1 LIFSNAISFAKV
13 GVAKDDSRCVSVGKM
28 NEQPSI
34 GMKITCVI
42 FLLDCAYNL
51 CAPGDLLESG
61 EQVSLPLRSTV
72 MNSVQTQGTALVTGA
87 SAGIGAVYAE
97 RLAKRGF
104 DLLLVARDEQRLEAA
119 ASMLRAEHGVQVEVL
134 KADLTQ
140 KDDVL
145 KLEQRLRSDSS
156 ISLLL
161 NNAGVAADGLL
172 ANSDMDQMEKLIQ
185 LNVTT
190 VTRLASA
197 AAAAFAKAGRGSI
210 INIASVVALFPERF
224 NATYSA
230 SKAYVLSLTQS
241 LNAELDGTGV
251 KVQAVLPGVTRTEIW
266 ERSGIDASQIPA
278 EMVMEAG
285 EMVDAA
291 LSGLDQGEL
300 ITIPSLPNASDWDD
314 FVKARLVMAPNLS
327 KSTAATRYK

>member
-1 LIFSNAISFAKV
+1 
-13 GVAKDDSRCVSVGKM
+13 
-28 NEQPSI
+28 
-34 GMKITCVI
+34 
-42 FLLDCAYNL
+42 
-51 CAPGDLLESG
+51 
-61 EQVSLPLRSTV
+61 
-72 MNSVQTQGTALVTGA
+72 MNSVQPQGTALVTGA
-87 SAGIGAVYAE
+87 SSGIGAIYAE
-97 RLAKRGF
+97 RLAARGF
-104 DLLLVARDEQRLEAA
+104 DLLLVARDEERLQAA
-119 ASMLRAEHGVQVEVL
+119 ASKLRAEHGVQVEVL

-161 NNAGVAADGLL
+161 NNAGVATDGLL

-197 AAAAFAKAGRGSI
+197 AAAAFAKAGRGTI

-266 ERSGIDASQIPA
+266 ERSGIDATQIPA
-278 EMVMEAG
+278 DMVMEAG

-300 ITIPSLPNASDWDD
+300 ITIPSLPNASEWDD

>member
-1 LIFSNAISFAKV
+1 
-13 GVAKDDSRCVSVGKM
+13 
-28 NEQPSI
+28 
-34 GMKITCVI
+34 
-42 FLLDCAYNL
+42 
-51 CAPGDLLESG
+51 
-61 EQVSLPLRSTV
+61 
-72 MNSVQTQGTALVTGA
+72 MNSVQSQGTALVTGA
-87 SAGIGAVYAE
+87 SSGIGAIYAQ
-97 RLAKRGF
+97 RLAARGF
-104 DLLLVARDEQRLEAA
+104 DLLLVARDQQRLEEA
-119 ASMLRAEHGVQVEVL
+119 ASKLSAEHGVQVEVL

-145 KLEQRLRSDSS
+145 KIEQRLRSDSS

-172 ANSDMDQMEKLIQ
+172 GNADTDQLDQMIQ
-185 LNVTT
+185 LNVTA
-190 VTRLASA
+190 VTRLAA
-197 AAAAFAKAGRGSI
+197 AAAASFAKAGRGTI

-251 KVQAVLPGVTRTEIW
+251 KIQAVLPGVTRTEIW

-278 EMVMEAG
+278 DMVMEAG

-291 LSGLDQGEL
+291 LSGLGQGEL
-300 ITIPSLPNASDWDD
+300 ITIPSLPDAADWDA
-314 FVKARLVMAPNLS
+314 FVAARHVLAPNLS
-327 KSTAATRYK
+327 KSKAAARYK

>member
-1 LIFSNAISFAKV
+1 
-13 GVAKDDSRCVSVGKM
+13 M
-28 NEQPSI
+28 TSI
-34 GMKITCVI
+34 Q
-42 FLLDCAYNL
+42 
-51 CAPGDLLESG
+51 S
-61 EQVSLPLRSTV
+61 
-72 MNSVQTQGTALVTGA
+72 QGTALVTGA
-87 SAGIGAVYAE
+87 SSGIGAIYAE
-97 RLAKRGF
+97 RLAARGF

-119 ASMLRAEHGVQVEVL
+119 ASKLRAEHGVQVEVL

-172 ANSDMDQMEKLIQ
+172 ANADMDQLERLIQ
-185 LNVTT
+185 LNVMT

-197 AAAAFAKAGRGSI
+197 AAASFTKAGRGSI

-241 LNAELDGTGV
+241 LNAELEGTGV
-251 KVQAVLPGVTRTEIW
+251 RVQAVLPGVTRTEIW

-278 EMVMEAG
+278 DMVMEAG

-300 ITIPSLPNASDWDD
+300 ITIPSLPEASEWET
-314 FVKARLVMAPNLS
+314 FVAARRMMAPNLS
-327 KSTAATRYK
+327 KSSAAARYK

>member
-1 LIFSNAISFAKV
+1 
-13 GVAKDDSRCVSVGKM
+13 
-28 NEQPSI
+28 
-34 GMKITCVI
+34 
-42 FLLDCAYNL
+42 
-51 CAPGDLLESG
+51 
-61 EQVSLPLRSTV
+61 
-72 MNSVQTQGTALVTGA
+72 MNSVQSQGTALVTGA
-87 SAGIGAVYAE
+87 SSGIGAIYAE
-97 RLAKRGF
+97 RLAARGF
-104 DLLLVARDEQRLEAA
+104 DLLLVARDQERLETA
-119 ASMLRAEHGVQVEVL
+119 ASKLRAEHGVQVEVL

-140 KDDVL
+140 KDEVL

-161 NNAGVAADGLL
+161 NNAGVATDGLL
-172 ANSDMDQMEKLIQ
+172 ANADMDQLERLIQ

-197 AAAAFAKAGRGSI
+197 AAASFAKAGRGTI

-241 LNAELDGTGV
+241 LNAELQGTGV
-251 KVQAVLPGVTRTEIW
+251 KVQAVLPGVTRTEIF
-266 ERSGIDASQIPA
+266 ERSGIDATQIPTD
-278 EMVMEAG
+278 MVMEAG

-300 ITIPSLPNASDWDD
+300 ITIPSLPDAADWDA
-314 FVKARLVMAPNLS
+314 FVAACLVMAPNLS
-327 KSTAATRYK
+327 KSKAAARYT

>member
-1 LIFSNAISFAKV
+1 
-13 GVAKDDSRCVSVGKM
+13 
-28 NEQPSI
+28 
-34 GMKITCVI
+34 
-42 FLLDCAYNL
+42 
-51 CAPGDLLESG
+51 
-61 EQVSLPLRSTV
+61 

-87 SAGIGAVYAE
+87 SSGIGAIYAE
-97 RLAKRGF
+97 RLAARGF
-104 DLLLVARDEQRLEAA
+104 DLLLVARDQERLDAA
-119 ASMLRAEHGVQVEVL
+119 ASKLRAEHGVQVEVL

-140 KDDVL
+140 KDEVL

-161 NNAGVAADGLL
+161 NNAGVATDGLL
-172 ANSDMDQMEKLIQ
+172 ANADMDQLERLIQ

-197 AAAAFAKAGRGSI
+197 AAASFAKAGRGTI

-241 LNAELDGTGV
+241 LNAELEGTGV
-251 KVQAVLPGVTRTEIW
+251 KVQAVLPGVTRTEIF
-266 ERSGIDASQIPA
+266 ERSGIDATQIPVD
-278 EMVMEAG
+278 MIMEADD
-285 EMVDAA
+285 MVDAA

-300 ITIPSLPNASDWDD
+300 ITIPSLPDAADWDA
-314 FVKARLVMAPNLS
+314 FVAARLVMAPNLS
-327 KSTAATRYK
+327 KSKAAARYT

>member
-1 LIFSNAISFAKV
+1 
-13 GVAKDDSRCVSVGKM
+13 M
-28 NEQPSI
+28 
-34 GMKITCVI
+34 T
-42 FLLDCAYNL
+42 
-51 CAPGDLLESG
+51 
-61 EQVSLPLRSTV
+61 STQ
-72 MNSVQTQGTALVTGA
+72 SQGTALVTGA
-87 SAGIGAVYAE
+87 SSGIGAVYAQ
-97 RLAKRGF
+97 RLAARGF
-104 DLLLVARDEQRLEAA
+104 DLLLVARDLQRLEEAA
-119 ASMLRAEHGVQVEVL
+119 CQLRAEHGVQVEVL

-140 KDDVL
+140 KEDVL

-156 ISLLL
+156 ISLVL

-172 ANSDMDQMEKLIQ
+172 ANADTDHLERLIQ

-197 AAAAFAKAGRGSI
+197 AAASFAKAGRGTI

-266 ERSGIDASQIPA
+266 ERSGIDATQIPA
-278 EMVMEAG
+278 DMVMEAG

-300 ITIPSLPNASDWDD
+300 ITIPSLPNLSEWESYVA
-314 FVKARLVMAPNLS
+314 ARHAMAPNLS
-327 KSTAATRYK
+327 RSQAAARYK

>member
-1 LIFSNAISFAKV
+1 
-13 GVAKDDSRCVSVGKM
+13 
-28 NEQPSI
+28 
-34 GMKITCVI
+34 
-42 FLLDCAYNL
+42 
-51 CAPGDLLESG
+51 
-61 EQVSLPLRSTV
+61 

-87 SAGIGAVYAE
+87 SSGIGAIYAE
-97 RLAKRGF
+97 RLAARGF
-104 DLLLVARDEQRLEAA
+104 DLLLVARDEQRLQAA
-119 ASMLRAEHGVQVEVL
+119 ASKLRAEHGVQVEVL

-161 NNAGVAADGLL
+161 NNAGVATDGLL

-197 AAAAFAKAGRGSI
+197 AAAAFAKAGHGTI

-266 ERSGIDASQIPA
+266 ERSGIDATQIPA
-278 EMVMEAG
+278 DMVMEAG

-300 ITIPSLPNASDWDD
+300 ITIPSLPNASEWDD

-327 KSTAATRYK
+327 KSTAAARYK

>member
-1 LIFSNAISFAKV
+1 
-13 GVAKDDSRCVSVGKM
+13 
-28 NEQPSI
+28 
-34 GMKITCVI
+34 
-42 FLLDCAYNL
+42 
-51 CAPGDLLESG
+51 
-61 EQVSLPLRSTV
+61 

-87 SAGIGAVYAE
+87 SSGIGAIYAE
-97 RLAKRGF
+97 RLAARGF
-104 DLLLVARDEQRLEAA
+104 DLLLVARDEQRLQAA
-119 ASMLRAEHGVQVEVL
+119 ASKLRAEHGVQVEVL

-145 KLEQRLRSDSS
+145 KIEQRLRSDSS

-172 ANSDMDQMEKLIQ
+172 ANSDMEQLEKLIQ

-197 AAAAFAKAGRGSI
+197 AAASFAKAGRGSI

-266 ERSGIDASQIPA
+266 ERSGIDATQIPA
-278 EMVMEAG
+278 DMVMEAG

-300 ITIPSLPNASDWDD
+300 ITIPSLPNASEWND

>member
-1 LIFSNAISFAKV
+1 
-13 GVAKDDSRCVSVGKM
+13 
-28 NEQPSI
+28 
-34 GMKITCVI
+34 
-42 FLLDCAYNL
+42 
-51 CAPGDLLESG
+51 
-61 EQVSLPLRSTV
+61 
-72 MNSVQTQGTALVTGA
+72 MNSPKSQGTALITGA
-87 SAGIGAVYAE
+87 SSGIGAVYAE
-97 RLAKRGF
+97 RLAARGF
-104 DLLLVARDEQRLEAA
+104 DLLLVARDQERLESA
-119 ASMLRAEHGVQVEVL
+119 ASKLRDAHGVQVEVL

-140 KDDVL
+140 KNEVL

-156 ISLLL
+156 ISLLV
-161 NNAGVAADGLL
+161 NNAGVAVNGLL
-172 ANSDMDQMEKLIQ
+172 ANADPEVLEQLIQ

-190 VTRLASA
+190 LTRLA
-197 AAAAFAKAGRGSI
+197 AAAASAFTRAGRGTI

-241 LNAELDGTGV
+241 LNTELEGTGV

-266 ERSGIDASQIPA
+266 DRSGFDASGIPA

-300 ITIPSLPNASDWDD
+300 VTIPSLPDVGEWQA
-314 FVKARLVMAPNLS
+314 FVAARHVMAPNLS
-327 KSTAATRYK
+327 HSSAASRYK

>member
-1 LIFSNAISFAKV
+1 
-13 GVAKDDSRCVSVGKM
+13 
-28 NEQPSI
+28 
-34 GMKITCVI
+34 
-42 FLLDCAYNL
+42 
-51 CAPGDLLESG
+51 
-61 EQVSLPLRSTV
+61 
-72 MNSVQTQGTALVTGA
+72 MNSVQSQGTALVTGA
-87 SAGIGAVYAE
+87 SSGIGAVYAE
-97 RLAKRGF
+97 RLAARGF
-104 DLLLVARDEQRLEAA
+104 DLLLVARDQERLEAA
-119 ASMLRAEHGVQVEVL
+119 ASTLREEHGVHVEVL

-140 KDDVL
+140 KEDVL

-172 ANSDMDQMEKLIQ
+172 ANADMDQLERLIQ
-185 LNVTT
+185 LNITA

-197 AAAAFAKAGRGSI
+197 AAGSFAKAGRGTI

-241 LNAELDGTGV
+241 LNAELNGTGV

-278 EMVMEAG
+278 DMVMEAD

-300 ITIPSLPNASDWDD
+300 ITIPSLPDAADWDA
-314 FVKARLVMAPNLS
+314 FVAARLVMAPNLS
-327 KSTAATRYK
+327 KSKAATRYQ

>member
-1 LIFSNAISFAKV
+1 
-13 GVAKDDSRCVSVGKM
+13 M
-28 NEQPSI
+28 
-34 GMKITCVI
+34 T
-42 FLLDCAYNL
+42 
-51 CAPGDLLESG
+51 
-61 EQVSLPLRSTV
+61 STQ
-72 MNSVQTQGTALVTGA
+72 SQGTALDTGA
-87 SAGIGAVYAE
+87 SSGIGAVYAQ
-97 RLAKRGF
+97 RLAARGF
-104 DLLLVARDEQRLEAA
+104 DLLLVARDLQRLEEA
-119 ASMLRAEHGVQVEVL
+119 ASKLRDEYGVQVEVL

-172 ANSDMDQMEKLIQ
+172 ANADMNQLEQLIQ
-185 LNVTT
+185 LNVTA

-197 AAAAFAKAGRGSI
+197 AAASFAKAGRGTI

-266 ERSGIDASQIPA
+266 ERSGIDATQIPA

-300 ITIPSLPNASDWDD
+300 VTIPSLPDAGDWDK
-314 FVKARLVMAPNLS
+314 FVAARHVLAPNLS
-327 KSTAATRYK
+327 KSQAAARYK

>member
-1 LIFSNAISFAKV
+1 MRKITTIIFSLNY
-13 GVAKDDSRCVSVGKM
+13 
-28 NEQPSI
+28 
-34 GMKITCVI
+34 
-42 FLLDCAYNL
+42 AYNKIRFPPKSSEPQAL
-51 CAPGDLLESG
+51 ALS
-61 EQVSLPLRSTV
+61 QAQSSLRSTV
-72 MNSVQTQGTALVTGA
+72 MTSIQSQGTALVTGA
-87 SAGIGAVYAE
+87 SSGIGAIYAE
-97 RLAKRGF
+97 RLAARGF

-119 ASMLRAEHGVQVEVL
+119 ASELRAEHGVQVEVL

-172 ANSDMDQMEKLIQ
+172 ANADMDQLERLIQ
-185 LNVTT
+185 LNVMT

-197 AAAAFAKAGRGSI
+197 AAASFTKAGRGSI

-241 LNAELDGTGV
+241 LNAELEGTGV
-251 KVQAVLPGVTRTEIW
+251 RVQAVLPGVTRTEIW

-278 EMVMEAG
+278 DMVMEAG

-300 ITIPSLPNASDWDD
+300 ITIPSLPEASEWEA
-314 FVKARLVMAPNLS
+314 FVAARRMMAPNLS
-327 KSTAATRYK
+327 KSSAAARYK

>member
-1 LIFSNAISFAKV
+1 
-13 GVAKDDSRCVSVGKM
+13 
-28 NEQPSI
+28 
-34 GMKITCVI
+34 
-42 FLLDCAYNL
+42 
-51 CAPGDLLESG
+51 
-61 EQVSLPLRSTV
+61 
-72 MNSVQTQGTALVTGA
+72 MNSVQSQGTALVTGA
-87 SAGIGAVYAE
+87 SSGIGAVYAE
-97 RLAKRGF
+97 RLAARGF

-119 ASMLRAEHGVQVEVL
+119 ASRLRSERGIKVEVL

-140 KDDVL
+140 KQDVL
-145 KLEQRLRSDSS
+145 QLEQRLRSDSS

-161 NNAGVAADGLL
+161 NNAGVAADGPL
-172 ANSDMDQMEKLIQ
+172 ANADTDQLERMIQ
-185 LNVTT
+185 LNITA
-190 VTRLASA
+190 VTRLAA
-197 AAAAFAKAGRGSI
+197 AAAASFTKVGRGTI

-251 KVQAVLPGVTRTEIW
+251 KIQAVLPGVTRTEIW

-278 EMVMEAG
+278 DMVMEAG

-300 ITIPSLPNASDWDD
+300 ITIPSLPDAGDWDA
-314 FVKARLVMAPNLS
+314 FVAARLVMAPNLS
-327 KSTAATRYK
+327 RSKAAARYR

>member
-1 LIFSNAISFAKV
+1 
-13 GVAKDDSRCVSVGKM
+13 M
-28 NEQPSI
+28 N
-34 GMKITCVI
+34 T
-42 FLLDCAYNL
+42 
-51 CAPGDLLESG
+51 
-61 EQVSLPLRSTV
+61 
-72 MNSVQTQGTALVTGA
+72 VQTQGTALVTGA
-87 SAGIGAVYAE
+87 SSGIGAIYAQ
-97 RLAKRGF
+97 RLASRGF

-119 ASMLRAEHGVQVEVL
+119 ATKLRAEHGVQVEVL

-172 ANSDMDQMEKLIQ
+172 ANSDMDQLEKLIQ
-185 LNVTT
+185 LNVTA

-197 AAAAFAKAGRGSI
+197 AAASFAKAGRGTI
-210 INIASVVALFPERF
+210 INIGSVVALFPERF
-224 NATYSA
+224 NAAYSA

-266 ERSGIDASQIPA
+266 ERAGMDLSQIPA
-278 EMVMEAG
+278 DMAMDAG
-285 EMVDAA
+285 EMVDAS

-300 ITIPSLPNASDWDD
+300 VTIPSLPDASEWDA
-314 FVKARLVMAPNLS
+314 FVAARHVMAPNLS
-327 KSTAATRYK
+327 KSKAASRYK